1 MSTNLLTIKEAAP
14 LLKSSTVTL
23 RRLIHSGKIGFKKI
37 GSRYL
42 FTPDQIQDYLNLVDV
57 APNIP
62 QIETRDAK

>member
-62 QIETRDAK
+62 QTETKGGI